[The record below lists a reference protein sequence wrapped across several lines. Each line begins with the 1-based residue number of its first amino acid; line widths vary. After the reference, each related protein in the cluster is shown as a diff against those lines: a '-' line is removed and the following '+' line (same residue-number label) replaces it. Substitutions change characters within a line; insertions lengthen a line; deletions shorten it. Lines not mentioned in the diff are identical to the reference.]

1 MKTLVKAI
9 AIASL
14 ASTAAVAQAEV
25 TGSLGVNSSYMFR
38 GEQLNDGMTTSAGI
52 GFELAGISVG
62 VLVTDADDSDAP
74 YGDSFTETDITLG
87 YTANVMGTD
96 VRFSYTDYAYNFGA
110 GDDDRGQTE
119 FSVGITASGLA
130 LDFVSGEDTD
140 MMDVGETDYDVI
152 TLGYTVGNVDI
163 TLGQVDIDDGDE
175 YNYYEISTGTE
186 LFGLDA
192 HVMVTN
198 TFSQDNSLDET
209 GATLVVGLSK
219 SLNL

>member
-25 TGSLGVNSSYMFR
+25 TASLGVNSSYMFR

-62 VLVTDADDSDAP
+62 VLVTDADDADVTFNEGTP
-74 YGDSFTETDITLG
+74 GQVDYDSFTETDITLG

-96 VRFSYTDYAYNFGA
+96 VRFSYTDYAYNFGS
-110 GDDDRGQTE
+110 GDDERGQTE

-130 LDFVSGEDTD
+130 IDFVSGEDTD
-140 MMDVGETDYDVI
+140 VLAAGETDYDVI
-152 TLGYTVGNVDI
+152 TLG
-163 TLGQVDIDDGDE
+163 L
-175 YNYYEISTGTE
+175 
-186 LFGLDA
+186 
-192 HVMVTN
+192 
-198 TFSQDNSLDET
+198 SLIHI
-209 GATLVVGLSK
+209 
-219 SLNL
+219 